1 MIFPSL
7 TLETI
12 IQLED
17 KTRLDASLSFISG
30 GGAETITDVLI
41 QPETS
46 ETFITVFNTDN
57 ERWFL
62 DWAYATE
69 GEKTVIV
76 KVITDVDLVGR
87 TRSYTVDAISKEDDG
102 LFSDDADLYPYEP
115 NIISDVPNGKNSYLY
130 AHRKA
135 QDKIIAY
142 LDEQRI
148 WHDDGSRYTK
158 QELAL
163 IAVTDSEI
171 LKQFNM
177 WSTFETLLII
187 FESNQVSTN
196 DVFQE
201 KKSEYEAQRNS
212 ARSRSAL
219 RLDANKDGAID
230 PQPYDIRSLRMI
242 RR

>member
-1 MIFPSL
+1 M
-7 TLETI
+7 
-12 IQLED
+12 
-17 KTRLDASLSFISG
+17 
-30 GGAETITDVLI
+30 
-41 QPETS
+41 
-46 ETFITVFNTDN
+46 
-57 ERWFL
+57 
-62 DWAYATE
+62 
-69 GEKTVIV
+69 
-76 KVITDVDLVGR
+76 
-87 TRSYTVDAISKEDDG
+87 
-102 LFSDDADLYPYEP
+102 
-115 NIISDVPNGKNSYLY
+115 Y